1 VRKSLY
7 FNFEHYKAM
16 GMHAFQND
24 DDILR
29 LHVSTY
35 IDMNPACDTKRL
47 TSQAHCLDTVRQV
60 LMCNVDTSILGQVWV
75 NSDKPTAFPDFNTR
89 HMCKNFDA
97 IKAWAGKVEVRYVE
111 VLAVFLSLS

>member
-29 LHVSTY
+29 LHVT
-35 IDMNPACDTKRL
+35 
-47 TSQAHCLDTVRQV
+47 HCLDTVRQV

-97 IKAWAGKVEVRYVE
+97 IKAWAGKVEAAPNDELPSDYMAQPDPE
-111 VLAVFLSLS
+111 DILPYTP